1 MLFLYNAFIRIYSLI
16 LWLISPFNPK
26 AKLWIKGRSKLLNN
40 IARKIDNGKKKIW
53 FHFPSLGEFE
63 QGRPVLEKIKQEHP
77 DKSIVITFYS
87 PSGYEVRKN
96 YPLAEHVFYL
106 PIDTPGNAKKLI
118 HLINPEVA
126 IFTKYD
132 YWYHYFKELNK
143 HNIPLFV
150 ISAIFRENYS
160 VFKWY
165 GGVERQVL
173 GFITKIFLQDEQS
186 KSLLLGIGITN
197 VIIAGDTRF
206 DRVVQNA
213 MKPKTIPEIQA
224 FCADSKIF
232 IAGSTWEQ
240 DEKQLAQLTDQHTDW
255 KFIIAPH
262 EISES
267 RINSLTALFPTA
279 LKFSDI
285 AALDS
290 DLRLQ
295 TSVFKE
301 FSDKQVLIIDNIG
314 MLSSLYQ
321 YGHIAY
327 IGGGFGVGIHN
338 TLEAATFGLPVIFG
352 PNYYKFREAKEL
364 ISEGAAFSIKDQD
377 ELKDVMARLQDPVFR
392 TKSGQTAKKYV
403 KDHTGAT
410 EIIFRHIYGS
420 K

>member
-1 MLFLYNAFIRIYSLI
+1 MLFLYNAFIRIYSFV

-26 AKLWIKGRSKLLNN
+26 AKLWIKGRSKLLDN
-40 IARKIDNGKKKIW
+40 IAAKINKDKKRIW

-63 QGRPVLEKIKQEHP
+63 QGRPVLEKIKREYP
-77 DKSIVITFYS
+77 DKSIIITFYS

-96 YPLAEHVFYL
+96 YPLAEHIFYL

-132 YWYHYFKELNK
+132 YWYHYFRELNK
-143 HNIPLFV
+143 LNIPLFV

-165 GGVERQVL
+165 GSVERKVL
-173 GFITKIFLQDEQS
+173 SFITKIFLQDEQS
-186 KSLLLGIGITN
+186 KSLLQGIGITN
-197 VIIAGDTRF
+197 VIITGDTRF
-206 DRVVQNA
+206 DRVVENA
-213 MKPKTIPEIQA
+213 AKPKIIPEIQT
-224 FCADSKIF
+224 FCAGSKIF
-232 IAGSTWEQ
+232 IAGSTWAP
-240 DEKQLAQLTDQHTDW
+240 DEKHIAELVSEYPNW

-267 RINSLTALFPTA
+267 RINSLTELIPKA

-285 AALDS
+285 AILNPG
-290 DLRLQ
+290 L
-295 TSVFKE
+295 KE
-301 FSDKQVLIIDNIG
+301 LSDKQVLIIDNMG

-364 ISEGAAFSIKDQD
+364 ISEEAAFSIKDQD
-377 ELKDVMARLQDPVFR
+377 ELKAIMFRLQDPAFR
-392 TKSGQTAKKYV
+392 TKAGDTAKKYV

-410 EIIFRHIYGS
+410 EIIFRQIYGN